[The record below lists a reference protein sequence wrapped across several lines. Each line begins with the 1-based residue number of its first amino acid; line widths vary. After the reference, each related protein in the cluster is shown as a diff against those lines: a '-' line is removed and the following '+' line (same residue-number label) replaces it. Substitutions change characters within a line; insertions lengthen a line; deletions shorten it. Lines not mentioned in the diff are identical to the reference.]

1 MRAMYV
7 SVTQPFAG
15 VTVDQL
21 HDQILGEWN
30 ISPQE
35 ASAADLLVPVHDGRP
50 VGLAWRIRAAIHGTA
65 TGVEGEQ
72 NTVVVT
78 MGKPILTA
86 GLVPDEIPTLSHGVA
101 VADLV
106 LAA

>member
-21 HDQILGEWN
+21 HDQILGEWS
-30 ISPQE
+30 ISPHE
-35 ASAADLLVPVHDGRP
+35 ASAADILVPVHDGRP
-50 VGLAWRIRAAIHGTA
+50 IGLAWRIRAAIHGTA
-65 TGVEGEQ
+65 SGAEGEH

-78 MGKPILTA
+78 MGKPIITA
-86 GLVPDEIPTLSHGVA
+86 GLVPDEIPALTHGVA
-101 VADLV
+101 IADMV

>member
-15 VTVDQL
+15 VTVDEF
-21 HDQILGEWN
+21 HDQILGEWS
-30 ISPQE
+30 ISTQE
-35 ASAADLLVPVHDGRP
+35 ASGADLLVPVHDGRP
-50 VGLAWRIRAAIHGTA
+50 IGLAWRIRAAIHGTA
-65 TGVEGEQ
+65 TGVDGEH

-86 GLVPDEIPTLSHGVA
+86 GLVPDEVPALTHGVA
-101 VADLV
+101 VADLM